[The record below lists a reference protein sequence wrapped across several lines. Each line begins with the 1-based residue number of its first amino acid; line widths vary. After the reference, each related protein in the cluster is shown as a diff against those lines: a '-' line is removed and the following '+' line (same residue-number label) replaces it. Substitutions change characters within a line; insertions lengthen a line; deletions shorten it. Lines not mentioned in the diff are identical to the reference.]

1 VDTSPQHWLAA
12 VDDFF
17 MGRSP
22 VQHAALRL
30 ARIFDDMGIVYAVA
44 GALAMFAHG
53 RRRMT
58 EDVDMVVTRDDLA
71 RFKAQW
77 LGRGYVELRSGGKA
91 IREAATGVRI
101 DFLLSGD
108 FPGDGQPKAIAFPVP
123 QPDYPVVDGL
133 RVVPMNLS
141 IEMKLASGMTAAHR
155 GQDLVDVMALVKARS
170 LPRDHA
176 EQLDAF
182 VREAFERQWELAQH
196 DDDY

>member
-1 VDTSPQHWLAA
+1 VEPSPQHWLAA

-30 ARIFDDMGIVYAVA
+30 ARIFDEMGIVYAVA

-58 EDVDMVVTRDDLA
+58 EDVDMLVTREDMV
-71 RFKAQW
+71 RFKAEW
-77 LGRGYVELRSGGKA
+77 LGRGYVELRPGGKA
-91 IREAATGVRI
+91 IRETATGVRI
-101 DFLLSGD
+101 DFLLSGEY
-108 FPGDGQPKAIAFPVP
+108 PGDGQPKPVVFPVP
-123 QPDYPVVDGL
+123 QADYPIFDGL

-141 IEMKLASGMTAAHR
+141 IEMKLASGTSAPHR
-155 GQDLVDVMALVKARS
+155 GLDLADVMALVKARS

-176 EQLDAF
+176 DQLDPSVRAAF
-182 VREAFERQWELAQH
+182 DHQWELAQI
-196 DDDY
+196 DEDY